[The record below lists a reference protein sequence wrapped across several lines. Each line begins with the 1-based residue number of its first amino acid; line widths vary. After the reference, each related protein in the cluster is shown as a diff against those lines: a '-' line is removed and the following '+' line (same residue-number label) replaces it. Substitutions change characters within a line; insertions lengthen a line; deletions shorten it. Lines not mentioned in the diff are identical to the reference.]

1 MKCSSA
7 PESSLLLPLP
17 ARHPLC
23 PPAKPV
29 AGTAGSSL
37 EQTNTSLVLSSNSK
51 STGEPRKAAKARSS
65 GKKARQIA
73 DDDAE
78 RPVPGAP
85 VVRIIFRADRDLSS
99 TAAAKAGEAL
109 REARRSRR
117 AELL

>member
-7 PESSLLLPLP
+7 PESSLLFPLQ
-17 ARHPLC
+17 ALQEDKVDVVLE
-23 PPAKPV
+23 A
-29 AGTAGSSL
+29 ATAGSSQ

-51 STGEPRKAAKARSS
+51 LTGEPRKAAKARSS
-65 GKKARQIA
+65 GKKAPQIA